1 MNRKSK
7 IKAFFNSKQEKAA
20 YIDKYE
26 ENLDFFNDLLINGHK
41 EDIEFVI
48 PIKIYNYADSLKH
61 TGDYSKALTV
71 LSEVEKDLE
80 KIKGQSKWYNQYLEG
95 VTFHKGVCLARLK
108 RYKDSN
114 IEFEKVLRK
123 NPTNDNFIDW
133 YKSNKKNE
141 IGRILD
147 GIAVISVSYYVI
159 VVIADFI
166 GYEIE
171 NILIRDIGLVVGL
184 LSFVVSYLWK
194 KMIDKK
200 TLRFE

>member
-7 IKAFFNSKQEKAA
+7 IQAFFDSKQKKAA

-26 ENLDFFNDLLINGHK
+26 ENLEFFNDLLINGHK

-48 PIKIYNYADSLKH
+48 PIKMYNYADSLNQ
-61 TGDYSKALTV
+61 TGNYSKALTV
-71 LSEVEKDLE
+71 LHEIEKDLD
-80 KIKGQSKWYNQYLEG
+80 KIKGQSKWYNLYLEG
-95 VTFHKGVCLARLK
+95 VTFNKGVCLGRLK

-141 IGRILD
+141 IGQILD
-147 GIAVISVSYYVI
+147 KITVIAIGYYVI
-159 VVIADFI
+159 VVIADFL
-166 GYEIE
+166 GYKIE
-171 NILIRDIGLVVGL
+171 NIIIRDIGIVVGL

-194 KMIDKK
+194 KLIDKK

>member
-7 IKAFFNSKQEKAA
+7 IKAFFDSKQEKAT

-48 PIKIYNYADSLKH
+48 PITMYNYADSLNQ
-61 TGDYSKALTV
+61 TGNYSKALTV
-71 LSEVEKDLE
+71 LLEVEKDLE
-80 KIKGQSKWYNQYLEG
+80 KIRGQSKWYNQYLEG
-95 VTFHKGVCLARLK
+95 VTFLKGVCLGRLK

-114 IEFEKVLRK
+114 VEFEKVLRK

-147 GIAVISVSYYVI
+147 RIAVVAVGYYVI
-159 VVIADFI
+159 VVIADFL

-171 NILIRDIGLVVGL
+171 NIVVRDIGLVVGL
-184 LSFVVSYLWK
+184 ISFVVSYLWK

-200 TLRFE
+200 PLKFE